1 MALVSLNQMSMA
13 KKAKEGFIQ
22 YSISNNIYS
31 VYNNKI
37 KSTNLGTQKKKSL
50 FLNSRNKSN
59 RIAYD
64 S

>member
-1 MALVSLNQMSMA
+1 MALVSLNQIAMA
-13 KKAKEGFIQ
+13 KRAKEGFIQ

-31 VYNNKI
+31 VHNNKI

>member
-1 MALVSLNQMSMA
+1 MALVSFNQISMA
-13 KKAKEGFIQ
+13 KESQRRFIQ

-37 KSTNLGTQKKKSL
+37 KSTNLETQKKNLL

-64 S
+64 P

>member
-1 MALVSLNQMSMA
+1 MALVSLNQISMA